1 MNENRRLLLKT
12 LQMDNCCLGKLFYQ
26 DLDTMRLTF
35 ICYILERPYLD
46 NATSI
51 SCIKAGEYFV
61 KPVIS
66 PKFGATYYIE
76 SVIPGAVGLD
86 EGTRTHILFHSGNI
100 ISHSKGCLLTGKSTG
115 TLKGEIAVL
124 NSKAAH
130 KHFMKFL
137 DGYDYRLT
145 VERI

>member
-26 DLDTMRLTF
+26 DLHTMRLTF

-46 NATSI
+46 NQPNI

-61 KPVIS
+61 RPVKS
-66 PKFGATYYIE
+66 PKFGQTYFIE
-76 SVIPGAVGLD
+76 SVVPGEVGLY
-86 EGTRTHILFHSGNI
+86 EGKRTHILFHSGNL

-115 TLKGEIAVL
+115 TLNDRVHCQYWLSHSPLSLLQKWQPPVL
-124 NSKAAH
+124 PQ
-130 KHFMKFL
+130 L
-137 DGYDYRLT
+137 
-145 VERI
+145 